1 MKRLIPLLLLLLLLT
16 ACAPRT
22 NTVILIAT
30 PEPQATPALAA
41 APSPLAPTAAPQE
54 TPAAST
60 PAQETPAPTASAPQ
74 ETSSPTP
81 DPTASPEPTALP
93 EQPPLLERL
102 ATERGVSLDKLSCD
116 QLVLVAASG
125 SSCRL
130 YAYERG
136 SDGIWVKVLGA
147 SGHVGKNGVT
157 DSKREGDKQTPA
169 GLYALG
175 FAFGHDDNPNPDY
188 PFRAITSDSY
198 WVDDPDSSHYNQWVE
213 GTADKDWSSAEN
225 LGRIKTEYAL
235 AVVVEYNYGS
245 STVAGKGSAIFL
257 HVGSESTSG
266 CIAIPKSDLKSLI
279 KWLDDDKSPHILIAN
294 E

>member
-1 MKRLIPLLLLLLLLT
+1 MKRLIPLLLSLLLLT

-22 NTVILIAT
+22 DTVILIAT

-54 TPAAST
+54 TPAASA
-60 PAQETPAPTASAPQ
+60 PAQETP
-74 ETSSPTP
+74 E
-81 DPTASPEPTALP
+81 PTASPEPTAPP

-136 SDGIWVKVLGA
+136 SDGIWVKVLGT

-157 DSKREGDKQTPA
+157 DSKREGDKKTPA

-213 GTADKDWSSAEN
+213 GAADKDWSSAEN

>member
-1 MKRLIPLLLLLLLLT
+1 MGVGEKLLNIET
-16 ACAPRT
+16 PR
-22 NTVILIAT
+22 IICELIALKLVSRGDDGR
-30 PEPQATPALAA
+30 PRF
-41 APSPLAPTAAPQE
+41 
-54 TPAAST
+54 
-60 PAQETPAPTASAPQ
+60 AQKVARKQ
-74 ETSSPTP
+74 N
-81 DPTASPEPTALP
+81 
-93 EQPPLLERL
+93 LL
-102 ATERGVSLDKLSCD
+102 VSCD

-136 SDGIWVKVLGA
+136 SDGIWVKVLGT

-157 DSKREGDKQTPA
+157 DSKREGDKKTPA

-213 GTADKDWSSAEN
+213 GAADKDWSSAEN

>member
-1 MKRLIPLLLLLLLLT
+1 MKRLISLLLLLLLLT

-22 NTVILIAT
+22 DTVILIAT
-30 PEPQATPALAA
+30 PEPQSTPALAVT
-41 APSPLAPTAAPQE
+41 PSPVAPQQ
-54 TPAAST
+54 TPAASAPGQQT
-60 PAQETPAPTASAPQ
+60 AAPTASAPQ
-74 ETSSPTP
+74 ETPA
-81 DPTASPEPTALP
+81 PTASPEPTDP
-93 EQPPLLERL
+93 PGQPPLLARL
-102 ATERGVSLDKLSCD
+102 AEARGLALDKLSCE

-147 SGHVGKNGVT
+147 SGRVGKNGVT
-157 DSKREGDKQTPA
+157 DSKREGDKKTPA

-188 PFRAITSDSY
+188 PFRAITQDSY

-213 GTADKDWSSAEN
+213 GAADKDWSSAEN

-266 CIAIPKSDLKSLI
+266 CIAIPKSDLTSLI
-279 KWLDDDKSPHILIAN
+279 KWLDESKSPHILIAN

>member
-22 NTVILIAT
+22 DTVILRAT
-30 PEPQATPALAA
+30 PEPEPSAA
-41 APSPLAPTAAPQE
+41 QTAAPLPTA
-54 TPAAST
+54 TPNAPALTAT
-60 PAQETPAPTASAPQ
+60 PEPEPPAPTPEPSQTP
-74 ETSSPTP
+74 TPTLSPTP
-81 DPTASPEPTALP
+81 SPTESP
-93 EQPPLLERL
+93 EQPPLLDRL
-102 ATERGVSLDKLSCD
+102 AKERGISLETLSCE

-130 YAYERG
+130 YAYARG
-136 SDGIWVKVLGA
+136 SDGIWVKTLGT
-147 SGHVGKNGVT
+147 SGRVGKNGVT
-157 DSKREGDKQTPA
+157 DEKREGDKKTPA

-175 FAFGHDDNPNPDY
+175 FAFGHDDSPNPDY
-188 PFRAITSDSY
+188 PYRAITSDSY

-213 GTADKDWSSAEN
+213 GAADKDWSSAEN

-245 STVAGKGSAIFL
+245 STVPGKGSAIFL

-279 KWLDDDKSPHILIAN
+279 KWLDEDKHPHILIAS

>member
-1 MKRLIPLLLLLLLLT
+1 MKRLIPLLLSFLLLT

-22 NTVILIAT
+22 DTVILIAT
-30 PEPQATPALAA
+30 PEPQTTPARAA
-41 APSPLAPTAAPQE
+41 TPSPLPTAASPE
-54 TPAAST
+54 ASPAPT
-60 PAQETPAPTASAPQ
+60 PAQATFAPTASVPQ
-74 ETSSPTP
+74 ESLAPA
-81 DPTASPEPTALP
+81 ASPEPAAP
-93 EQPPLLERL
+93 SEQPPLLDRL
-102 ATERGVSLDKLSCD
+102 AKERGVSLDGLSCE

-136 SDGIWVKVLGA
+136 SDGIWSKVLGT
-147 SGHVGKNGVT
+147 SGHVGKNGVA
-157 DSKREGDKQTPA
+157 DSKREGDKKTPA

-175 FAFGHDDNPNPDY
+175 FAFGHDENPNPDY
-188 PFRAITSDSY
+188 PFRAITQDSY
-198 WVDDPDSSHYNQWVE
+198 WVDDPDSRYYNQWVE
-213 GTADKDWSSAEN
+213 GATDKDWASAEN

-245 STVAGKGSAIFL
+245 SAVAGKGSAIFL

-266 CIAIPKSDLKSLI
+266 CISIPKSDLKSLL
-279 KWLDDDKSPHILIAN
+279 KWLDDSKSPHILIAS

>member
-22 NTVILIAT
+22 DTVILIAT

-54 TPAAST
+54 TPAASA
-60 PAQETPAPTASAPQ
+60 PAQETP
-74 ETSSPTP
+74 E
-81 DPTASPEPTALP
+81 PTASPEPTAPP

-136 SDGIWVKVLGA
+136 SDGIWVKVLGT

-157 DSKREGDKQTPA
+157 DSKREGDKKTPA

-213 GTADKDWSSAEN
+213 GAADKDWSSAEN

>member
-1 MKRLIPLLLLLLLLT
+1 MKRLIPLLLSLLLLT

-22 NTVILIAT
+22 DTVILIAT
-30 PEPQATPALAA
+30 PEPKATPALAA

-54 TPAAST
+54 TPAASA
-60 PAQETPAPTASAPQ
+60 PAQETP
-74 ETSSPTP
+74 E
-81 DPTASPEPTALP
+81 PTASPEPTAPP
-93 EQPPLLERL
+93 EQPPLRERL

-136 SDGIWVKVLGA
+136 SDGIWVKVLGT

-157 DSKREGDKQTPA
+157 DSKREGDKKTPA

-213 GTADKDWSSAEN
+213 GAADKDWSSAEN

-279 KWLDDDKSPHILIAN
+279 KWLDDDKSPHILLAN

>member
-1 MKRLIPLLLLLLLLT
+1 MKRLIPLLLMLLLLT

-22 NTVILIAT
+22 DTVILLAT
-30 PEPQATPALAA
+30 PEPEPSAAQTA
-41 APSPLAPTAAPQE
+41 APTPTASPISTAVPTTPAPTAALEP
-54 TPAAST
+54 
-60 PAQETPAPTASAPQ
+60 ETPAPTPEASQTPAP
-74 ETSSPTP
+74 TLSPTVQ
-81 DPTASPEPTALP
+81 P
-93 EQPPLLERL
+93 EQPPLLEHL
-102 ATERGVSLDKLSCD
+102 AKEHGISLEKLTCE

-125 SSCRL
+125 SYCRL

-136 SDGIWVKVLGA
+136 SDGIWVKTLGT
-147 SGHVGKNGVT
+147 SGRVGKNGVS
-157 DSKREGDKQTPA
+157 DEKREGDKKTPA

-175 FAFGHDDNPNPDY
+175 FAFGHDDSPNPDY
-188 PFRAITSDSY
+188 PYRAITSDSY

-245 STVAGKGSAIFL
+245 STVPGKGSAIFL

-279 KWLDDDKSPHILIAN
+279 KWLDDSKSPHILIAN

>member
-1 MKRLIPLLLLLLLLT
+1 MKRLIPLLLSLLLLT

-22 NTVILIAT
+22 DTVILIAT

-54 TPAAST
+54 TPAASA
-60 PAQETPAPTASAPQ
+60 PAQETP
-74 ETSSPTP
+74 E
-81 DPTASPEPTALP
+81 PTASPEPTAPP

-125 SSCRL
+125 SSCRR

-136 SDGIWVKVLGA
+136 SDGIWVKVLGT

-157 DSKREGDKQTPA
+157 DSKREGDKKTPA

-213 GTADKDWSSAEN
+213 GAADKDWSSAEN

>member
-22 NTVILIAT
+22 DTVILIAT

-41 APSPLAPTAAPQE
+41 TPSPLAPTAAPQE
-54 TPAAST
+54 TPAASA
-60 PAQETPAPTASAPQ
+60 PAQETP
-74 ETSSPTP
+74 E
-81 DPTASPEPTALP
+81 PTASPEPTAPP

-136 SDGIWVKVLGA
+136 SDGIWVKVLGT

-157 DSKREGDKQTPA
+157 DSKREGDKKTPA

-213 GTADKDWSSAEN
+213 GAADKDWSSAEN